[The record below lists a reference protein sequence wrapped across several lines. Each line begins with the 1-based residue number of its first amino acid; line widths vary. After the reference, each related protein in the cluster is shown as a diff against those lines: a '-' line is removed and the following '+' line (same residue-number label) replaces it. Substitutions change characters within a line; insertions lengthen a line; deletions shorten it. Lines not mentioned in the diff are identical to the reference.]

1 VEVQL
6 AAARRSPAPPP
17 SRAYAILASLARIAV
32 DWPTLR
38 HAAGMRLQGLRALD
52 AIQLASA
59 QLLGEGLDVFIA
71 YDKRLPAA
79 ARACL
84 RPDD

>member
-1 VEVQL
+1 
-6 AAARRSPAPPP
+6 
-17 SRAYAILASLARIAV
+17 
-32 DWPTLR
+32 
-38 HAAGMRLQGLRALD
+38 MRLQGLRALD